1 MAQWVKNLTSVHEDA
16 GSIPGLTLWVKD
28 LALPQA
34 AVKITDTARIPCC
47 HGCGVGWQLSSDS
60 TPGMGTS
67 ICGGSVLK
75 EEKKNNKKASLQCNK
90 SIFQIPGPLILGRI
104 QCKNE
109 SG

>member
-16 GSIPGLTLWVKD
+16 GSIPGLTLWVKN

-75 EEKKNNKKASLQCNK
+75 EEKKTTKKHHCSVIKVFFK
-90 SIFQIPGPLILGRI
+90 SQVH
-104 QCKNE
+104 
-109 SG
+109 